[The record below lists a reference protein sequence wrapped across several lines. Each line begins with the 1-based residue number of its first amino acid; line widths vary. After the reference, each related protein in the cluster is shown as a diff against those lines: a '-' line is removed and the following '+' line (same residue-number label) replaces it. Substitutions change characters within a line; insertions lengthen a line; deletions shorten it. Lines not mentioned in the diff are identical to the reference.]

1 MAQNAQGEDHKN
13 AVEKEL
19 KITLFLSKKHGLSPI
34 LATELQENMPNVGFY
49 RFRGYLQ
56 RIRDFP
62 ISEAAVQFL
71 QHLTF
76 PNGEVAPRSC
86 QLLHISSSETWSLIG
101 RKNL

>member
-1 MAQNAQGEDHKN
+1 MAQDAQRESQEN
-13 AVEKEL
+13 VVEKEL
-19 KITLFLSKKHGLSPI
+19 KITLFLSIKHGLSPI

-76 PNGEVAPRSC
+76 PNGEVASRSC
-86 QLLHISSSETWSLIG
+86 RLLHYKLL
-101 RKNL
+101 RNMVVN